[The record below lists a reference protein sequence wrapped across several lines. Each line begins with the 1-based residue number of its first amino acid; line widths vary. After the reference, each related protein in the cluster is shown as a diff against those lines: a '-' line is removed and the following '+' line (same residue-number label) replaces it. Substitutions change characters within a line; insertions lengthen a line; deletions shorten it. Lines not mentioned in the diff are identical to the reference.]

1 MLIFKSIKTF
11 VFILLVFSTLLA
23 IAGIRGFYRLAPS
36 IEHINSHNTHSLYV
50 AEKMMSAFAVKKD
63 IQQFETALEQG
74 RLNITESGEA
84 DAIANIEAEYKN
96 AFLDNKQSQN
106 VVIDNIINLTKINR
120 LAMQQEAVK
129 AKNISSAAAW
139 LITFLTIFT
148 WFIGFGI
155 LNTLQRHLFSP
166 VNEIINVL
174 DDYKKG
180 NKLRRCPRL
189 APNKIFQSIFNNIN
203 EILDK

>member
-1 MLIFKSIKTF
+1 
-11 VFILLVFSTLLA
+11 
-23 IAGIRGFYRLAPS
+23 
-36 IEHINSHNTHSLYV
+36 
-50 AEKMMSAFAVKKD
+50 MSAFAVKKD

-139 LITFLTIFT
+139 LITFLTIFYYAALK
-148 WFIGFGI
+148 IVIACNI
-155 LNTLQRHLFSP
+155 LSP
-166 VNEIINVL
+166 TSPSVL
-174 DDYKKG
+174 
-180 NKLRRCPRL
+180 LL
-189 APNKIFQSIFNNIN
+189 AVLKSLPVLSHFYFAYFAFVQNQVPV
-203 EILDK
+203 